1 MNKPIIGIVAKPG
14 YKDEHDIWNRMD
26 IVDELRLLVVKS
38 GGIALVILP
47 TENTMTFNDND
58 ILDKV
63 ELNEQEI
70 KDLHQVVNMCD
81 GIILQGGLVSCNY
94 EIEVAKKAIELDIP
108 LIGIC
113 AGFNNI
119 LRAIGTDVIY
129 DETKS
134 HNYYDMNYR
143 HNINVIKDTQLWD
156 IYGQDKMQ
164 VNSIHTMIAPKEL
177 VEPFTR
183 ISSISDEGLV
193 ESFELKDKKFALGI
207 KWHPELMLDEEFT
220 NKLFKRFI
228 EECKSNI

>member
-1 MNKPIIGIVAKPG
+1 MNKPVIGIVAKPG

-26 IVDELRLLVVKS
+26 IVDELRLLVVQN

-58 ILDKV
+58 IKDETKLS
-63 ELNEQEI
+63 EQEV

-129 DETKS
+129 DKTKS
-134 HNYYDMNYR
+134 HDYYDINYR
-143 HNINVIKDTQLWD
+143 HNVNVIKDTKLWE
-156 IYGQDKMQ
+156 ISEQEKMQ
-164 VNSIHTMIAPKEL
+164 VNSIHEMLATQEL
-177 VEPFTR
+177 VKPFAT
-183 ISSISDEGLV
+183 ISSLSDDGFV
-193 ESFELKDKKFALGI
+193 ESFELNNKRFILGI
-207 KWHPELMLDEEFT
+207 KWHPELMLNEEFT
-220 NKLFKRFI
+220 NRLFKRFVD
-228 EECKSNI
+228 ECKK

>member
-1 MNKPIIGIVAKPG
+1 MNKPVIGIVAKPG

-26 IVDELRLLVVKS
+26 IVDELRLLVVQN

-58 ILDKV
+58 IKDETKLS
-63 ELNEQEI
+63 EQEI

-94 EIEVAKKAIELDIP
+94 EIEVARKAIELDIP

-129 DETKS
+129 DKTKS
-134 HNYYDMNYR
+134 HDYYDINYR
-143 HNINVIKDTQLWD
+143 HNVNIIKDTKLWE
-156 IYGQDKMQ
+156 ISEQEKMQ
-164 VNSIHTMIAPKEL
+164 VNSIHEMLATQEL
-177 VEPFTR
+177 VKPFAT
-183 ISSISDEGLV
+183 ISSLSDDGFV
-193 ESFELKDKKFALGI
+193 ESFELNNKRFILGI
-207 KWHPELMLDEEFT
+207 KWHPELMLNEEFT
-220 NKLFKRFI
+220 NELFKRFVG
-228 EECKSNI
+228 ECKK

>member
-1 MNKPIIGIVAKPG
+1 M
-14 YKDEHDIWNRMD
+14 
-26 IVDELRLLVVKS
+26 VVQN

-58 ILDKV
+58 IKDETKLS
-63 ELNEQEI
+63 EQEI

-94 EIEVAKKAIELDIP
+94 EIEIAKKAIELDIP

-134 HNYYDMNYR
+134 HNYYDVNYR
-143 HNINVIKDTQLWD
+143 HNVNVIKATKLWE
-156 IYGQDKMQ
+156 ISKQEKMQ
-164 VNSIHTMIAPKEL
+164 VNSIHTMLATQEL
-177 VEPFTR
+177 VKPFAT
-183 ISSISDEGLV
+183 ISSLSDDGFV
-193 ESFELKDKKFALGI
+193 ESFELNNKRFVLGI
-207 KWHPELMLDEEFT
+207 KWHPELMLNEEFT
-220 NKLFKRFI
+220 NDLFKRFV
-228 EECKSNI
+228 EECKK